1 MPGNSKAY
9 NFLIK
14 RKAAMKPLGIEDKE
28 TNQFPLDN
36 LVFKSEYVICTL
48 EMIEEMFRKNLSEK
62 EYSYLKDF
70 DTSGF
75 KIEPILT
82 ETLFKKLRKPL

>member
-1 MPGNSKAY
+1 
-9 NFLIK
+9 
-14 RKAAMKPLGIEDKE
+14 MKPLGIEDKE

>member
-1 MPGNSKAY
+1 
-9 NFLIK
+9 
-14 RKAAMKPLGIEDKE
+14 MKTLGIEDKE

-36 LVFKSEYVICTL
+36 LVFKSEYVNCTL
-48 EMIEEMFRKNLSEK
+48 EIIEMFRKNLIEK
-62 EYSYLKDF
+62 EYLKDF

-82 ETLFKKLRKPL
+82 ETLFKKLRKPFTKKLKFVREA